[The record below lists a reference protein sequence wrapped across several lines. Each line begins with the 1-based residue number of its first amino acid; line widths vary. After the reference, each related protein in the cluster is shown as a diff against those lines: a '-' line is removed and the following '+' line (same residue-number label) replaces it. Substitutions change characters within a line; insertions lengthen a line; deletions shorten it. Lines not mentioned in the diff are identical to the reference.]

1 MDITVM
7 GLGMMGSTLARLL
20 LRAGHRVTVFNRT
33 PEKAAALQAQGAH
46 VAPDAAAA
54 VAAGSV
60 VVASVSDS
68 AAARDML
75 GAPEVQRHLAGK
87 TIVQLSTGSPQDA
100 LDFEAWATQHGANF
114 LCGAIQAAPAQ
125 MGLPDTPII
134 VSGSRA
140 AFDAAKPALDVFGG
154 NIEDLGTRASLA
166 SAMDLA
172 TLSYVYGAILGLLQ
186 GACVAEAEG
195 LPVERLGALVSNIS
209 ATFGPFLHHEAKV
222 IASGDFKASE
232 SPLRISVDATE
243 RIAQHARGAGI
254 HAGLPMLAAEL
265 FRKASQAGWG
275 DQEAAAVVKLMRA
288 QHAGAPAAA

>member
-1 MDITVM
+1 MDIAVM
-7 GLGMMGSTLARLL
+7 GLGMMGATLARLL
-20 LRAGHRVTVFNRT
+20 LRAGHRVTVYNRT
-33 PEKAAALQAQGAH
+33 PGKAAALQAEGAR

-54 VAAGSV
+54 VAAGQV

-75 GAPEVQRHLAGK
+75 SAPDVQRGLEGK

-100 LDFEAWATQHGANF
+100 LAFEAWAAEHGALF

-140 AFDAAKPALDVFGG
+140 AFDAARPALDVFGG
-154 NIEDLGTRASLA
+154 RIENLGERASLA

-172 TLSYVYGAILGLLQ
+172 TLSYVYGATLGLLH

-195 LPVERLGALVSNIS
+195 LPVDTLGALVAGIS
-209 ATFGPFLHHEAKV
+209 ATFGQFLQHEAKV
-222 IASGDFKASE
+222 IASGDFTASE

-243 RIAQHARGAGI
+243 RIAQHARDAGI
-254 HAGLPMLAAEL
+254 HAGLPTLAAQL
-265 FRKASQAGWG
+265 FRAASDAGWG
-275 DQEAAAVVKLMRA
+275 DQEAAAVVKLMRPRR
-288 QHAGAPAAA
+288 AGAPSGG

>member
-7 GLGMMGSTLARLL
+7 GLGMMGTTLARLL

-33 PEKAAALQAQGAH
+33 PAKGTALEAEGAH
-46 VAPDAAAA
+46 AAPDAASA
-54 VAAGSV
+54 VAASRV

-68 AAARDML
+68 TTARAML
-75 GAPEVQRHLAGK
+75 SAPDVQRQLAGR

-100 LDFEAWATQHGANF
+100 LDFEAWVAGHGALF

-125 MGLPDTPII
+125 MGQPDTPII

-140 AFDAAKPALDVFGG
+140 AFDAAKPALEVFGG
-154 NIEDLGTRASLA
+154 SIENLGERASLA

-172 TLSYVYGAILGLLQ
+172 TLSYVYGATLGLLQ

-195 LPVERLGALVSNIS
+195 LPVERLGALVAGIS
-209 ATFGPFLHHEAKV
+209 ATFGQFLRHEAKV
-222 IASGDFKASE
+222 IASGDFTASE

-243 RIAQHARGAGI
+243 RIAQHARDAGI
-254 HAGLPMLAAEL
+254 HAGFPTLVAEL
-265 FRKASQAGWG
+265 FCAAAQAGWA
-275 DQEAAAVVKLMRA
+275 DQEAAAVVKLMRPQRA
-288 QHAGAPAAA
+288 AP